1 MRVLTFTKQ
10 DEEKFILLY
19 SALNGSEK
27 KLDIGGFRTLV
38 KVLDKME
45 AISKEGETPQ
55 HPRTPI
61 IEATDIGDGAAILKL
76 EDTEYELVKG
86 MVAETAWTVRV
97 ARLVVG
103 VTDMLDN
110 APKE

>member
-10 DEEKFILLY
+10 DEEKFIILF

-45 AISKEGETPQ
+45 AISEAGETPQ

-61 IEATDIGDGAAILKL
+61 YPDIGDCILKL
-76 EDTEYELVKG
+76 EDTEYELVKS
-86 MVAETAWTVRV
+86 MVAETSWTVRV

-103 VTDMLDN
+103 LTDMLDN